1 MLTRSL
7 PEPAKHVL
15 ILVARLTVSFIMLAH
30 VWQSFFQA
38 GFGTATDQF
47 TNFGIPLA
55 IVATAFTLVVELIG
69 SILIAV
75 GIFVPWAAAG
85 MAFVMY
91 GAIWFVHGAN
101 GVFVKN
107 NGFELVAL
115 IAGIVLAIAAFGPG
129 RYSLDHLLFDR
140 KRQEDVP
147 APVDV
152 SSDPTGVPIAPAPA
166 AFAARPAAGPRW
178 DAPHW
183 ADEHPQA
190 APAPRWD
197 ADAPAERAP
206 QQQARLSAAR
216 PFSLWDDGQ
225 AGHAADAPAPRRMPS
240 AYANSS
246 VQPGARHAVHPAAP
260 AVDYVDYADYA
271 DYADPHT
278 GPQAHLD
285 ASPREQQ
292 H

>member
-7 PEPAKHVL
+7 PEPARHVL
-15 ILVARLTVSFIMLAH
+15 ILIARLTVSFIMLAH

-75 GIFVPWAAAG
+75 GLFVPWAAAG

-91 GAIWFVHGAN
+91 GAIWFVHGAH

-129 RYSLDHLLFDR
+129 RYSLDHLIFER
-140 KRQEDVP
+140 KRQADVP

-152 SSDPTGVPIAPAPA
+152 SSDPNGVPIAPAPA
-166 AFAARPAAGPRW
+166 AFAARPAPRW
-178 DAPHW
+178 DAPQQW
-183 ADEHPQA
+183 TDEHRQA

-197 ADAPAERAP
+197 AEASGQAPHQP
-206 QQQARLSAAR
+206 ARVSAAR
-216 PFSLWDDGQ
+216 SFSLWDDGR
-225 AGHAADAPAPRRMPS
+225 AGHPAEAPAPRRMPT
-240 AYANSS
+240 AYTNSS
-246 VQPGARHAVHPAAP
+246 GQPGARHAVHPAAP
-260 AVDYVDYADYA
+260 SVDYA

-285 ASPREQQ
+285 AAPREQ

>member
-15 ILVARLTVSFIMLAH
+15 ILLARLTVAFIMLAH
-30 VWQSFFQA
+30 VWDTFWVK
-38 GFGTATDQF
+38 GFGTATDAF

-69 SILIAV
+69 SIMLAL
-75 GIFVPWAAAG
+75 GIFVPWASGA
-85 MAFVMY
+85 MAFVML
-91 GAIWFVHGAN
+91 GAIYFVHAPH

-107 NGFELVAL
+107 NGWELVAL

-129 RYSLDHLLFDR
+129 RYSLDHLIFERRRED
-140 KRQEDVP
+140 DVP

-152 SSDPTGVPIAPAPA
+152 RSDPAGVPIAPAPA
-166 AFAARPAAGPRW
+166 AFAARPGPRW
-178 DAPHW
+178 DAPRRE
-183 ADEHPQA
+183 DEQHRHAA

-197 ADAPAERAP
+197 TEPAP
-206 QQQARLSAAR
+206 QQPVRVGTAQ

-225 AGHAADAPAPRRMPS
+225 AGPGVAAPAPRRVPS
-240 AYANSS
+240 AYSNSTTR
-246 VQPGARHAVHPAAP
+246 PGARRAVHPGAP
-260 AVDYVDYADYA
+260 SVDHVDHADYA
-271 DYADPHT
+271 DYADPYT
-278 GPQAHLD
+278 GPRTHLD
-285 ASPREQQ
+285 APQQREQQ

>member
-7 PEPAKHVL
+7 PEPVKHVL
-15 ILVARLTVSFIMLAH
+15 ILIARITVSFIMLAH
-30 VWQSFFQA
+30 VWQSFFLA
-38 GFGTATDQF
+38 GFGSATDQF

-55 IVATAFTLVVELIG
+55 IVSTAFTLVVELIG
-69 SILIAV
+69 SVLIAV
-75 GIFVPWAAAG
+75 GILVPWAAAG

-91 GAIWFVHGAN
+91 GAIYFVHGTH

-129 RYSLDHLLFDR
+129 RYSLDHLLFER
-140 KRQEDVP
+140 KRGEQVP

-152 SSDPTGVPIAPAPA
+152 SSDPAGVPIAPAPVV
-166 AFAARPAAGPRW
+166 FGARPAPAPRW
-178 DAPHW
+178 DAPRW
-183 ADEHPQA
+183 DDEQHA

-197 ADAPAERAP
+197 AERPAPHMP
-206 QQQARLSAAR
+206 QQSVPVPATR
-216 PFSLWDDGQ
+216 PYSLWDDGQ
-225 AGHAADAPAPRRMPS
+225 AGPAGPTGDAPAPRRVPS
-240 AYANSS
+240 AYVNSS
-246 VQPGARHAVHPAAP
+246 VQPAARRAGRPVVPS
-260 AVDYVDYADYA
+260 VGSVDYA

-278 GPQAHLD
+278 GPQARLD
-285 ASPREQQ
+285 AAQREQ

>member
-1 MLTRSL
+1 MLTRSV

-15 ILVARLTVSFIMLAH
+15 ILIARLTVSFIMLAH

-91 GAIWFVHGAN
+91 GAVYFVHGAH

-107 NGFELVAL
+107 NGWELVAL

-129 RYSLDHLLFDR
+129 RYSLDHLVFER
-140 KRQEDVP
+140 KREEDVP

-152 SSDPTGVPIAPAPA
+152 SSDPSGVPIVPAPT
-166 AFAARPAAGPRW
+166 AFAARPASGPRW
-178 DAPHW
+178 DAPRW
-183 ADEHPQA
+183 EDERYRHAA

-197 ADAPAERAP
+197 AEAPAEHTP
-206 QQQARLSAAR
+206 QQSVRVTSAQS
-216 PFSLWDDGQ
+216 FSLWDDGQ
-225 AGHAADAPAPRRMPS
+225 AGPRVDAPAPRRVPS
-240 AYANSS
+240 AYSNSS
-246 VQPGARHAVHPAAP
+246 TRPGARHAVHPGAP
-260 AVDYVDYADYA
+260 SVDYADYA
-271 DYADPHT
+271 DPYT

-285 ASPREQQ
+285 APQQREQQ

>member
-1 MLTRSL
+1 MLTRSV

-15 ILVARLTVSFIMLAH
+15 ILIARLTVSFIMLAH

-91 GAIWFVHGAN
+91 GAIWFVHGAH

-107 NGFELVAL
+107 NGWELVAL

-129 RYSLDHLLFDR
+129 RYSLDHLIFER
-140 KRQEDVP
+140 KREEDVP

-152 SSDPTGVPIAPAPA
+152 SSDPSGVPIAPAPA
-166 AFAARPAAGPRW
+166 AFAARPASAPGW
-178 DAPHW
+178 DAPRWEAERH
-183 ADEHPQA
+183 AA

-197 ADAPAERAP
+197 AEPAV
-206 QQQARLSAAR
+206 QQPVRVSSAQ
-216 PFSLWDDGQ
+216 PFSLWDDGR
-225 AGHAADAPAPRRMPS
+225 AGADAPAPRRVPT
-240 AYANSS
+240 AYSNSS
-246 VQPGARHAVHPAAP
+246 TRPGARHAVHPGAP
-260 AVDYVDYADYA
+260 SVDYADYA
-271 DYADPHT
+271 DPYT

-285 ASPREQQ
+285 APQQREQQ
-292 H
+292 Y